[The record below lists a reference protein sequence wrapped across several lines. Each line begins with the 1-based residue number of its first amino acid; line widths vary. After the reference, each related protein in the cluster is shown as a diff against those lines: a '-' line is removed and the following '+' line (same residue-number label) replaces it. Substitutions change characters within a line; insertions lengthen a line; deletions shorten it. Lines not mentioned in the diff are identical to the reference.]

1 MPFEGY
7 KRRDEN
13 SGYLQAGVV
22 PKTTENAD
30 GTLTQHVNV
39 DSAPTG
45 TSVIVSIPP
54 VVVSS
59 MPTGTFFASVTPSDN
74 LTMSEFSEYR
84 VAAPGNRADVEFIY
98 DKQPLL
104 YDDISAGSGTVVHQT
119 ASRDLLLSINS
130 GPSGTVV
137 GMRQHYWTPYTPG
150 SGQEIDITGTLD
162 NTGIGG
168 GTVYLFLRSNVSGS
182 VVTTTYPQS
191 SWSAATSGVD
201 WSKSNIFRMS
211 FQSLKVGRIQFA
223 LVRSGIPTKILEI
236 ANDNIRSTGYWQQAN
251 QPPYWR
257 LYNNG
262 TNTIAE
268 FGYGNESNGIGIQYV
283 FNGVQPTATSRA
295 ICATVKSQGGASLF
309 EMPGYPFVTPPTGTF
324 TVSTTLIP
332 LVSIRVA
339 STFNGLTNRE
349 LVIPTGY
356 SLQTDN
362 PIQYLILYRPTLTN
376 PSWQPIN
383 STYSGVEYDISASA
397 VSGGIQID
405 NDLLSSGNNQAA
417 RTSNVL
423 GKTIMSLGSGVSD
436 ILTIAAIRTGANS
449 ATVRAIIKG
458 IEVR

>member
-13 SGYLQAGVV
+13 SGYIQAGTV
-22 PKTTENAD
+22 PKTTENVD

-39 DSAPTG
+39 DSMPTG
-45 TSVIVSIPP
+45 I

-59 MPTGTFFASVTPSDN
+59 MPSVVVSSLPTGTYFVSTTPSDN
-74 LTMSEFSEYR
+74 LTMSEFSEFR
-84 VAAPGNRADVEFIY
+84 VASPGNRADVEFIY

-104 YDDISAGSGTVVHQT
+104 YDDISSGSGTVVHQT
-119 ASRDLLLSINS
+119 ASRDLLISINS
-130 GPSGTVV
+130 GPSGTAA

-162 NTGIGG
+162 NAGLGG

-191 SWSAATSGVD
+191 GWLASRTGVD
-201 WSKSNIFRMS
+201 WSKSQIFRMS
-211 FQSLKVGRIQFA
+211 FQSLKVGRVQFA
-223 LVRSGIPTKILEI
+223 LVRGGIPTKVLEI
-236 ANDNIRSTGYWQQAN
+236 TNDNIRNTGYWQQAN

-268 FGYGNESNGIGIQYV
+268 FGYGNENNGIGVQYV
-283 FNGVQPTATSRA
+283 FSGIQPTATSRA

-309 EMPGYPFVTPPTGTF
+309 EMSGFPFVTPPTGTF

-362 PIQYLILYRPTLTN
+362 AIQYLILYRPTLTN
-376 PSWQPIN
+376 PNWQPIN
-383 STYSGVEYDISASA
+383 SAYSGVEYDISASA
-397 VSGGIQID
+397 VSGGVQID
-405 NDLLSSGNNQAA
+405 GDLLSSGVNQTA
-417 RTSNVL
+417 RVSNVL
-423 GKTIMSLGSGVSD
+423 GKIIMSLGSGATD
-436 ILTIAAIRTGANS
+436 ILTIAAVRTGSNNG
-449 ATVRAIIKG
+449 TVRAVIKG